1 MIWNKSEIKPET
13 NYSIIF
19 LTENN
24 KFCTLSEGNKNLT
37 TDWKWLVD
45 KYSIKYWAL
54 QKDLI
59 SEINFLINNHIDND
73 LNFTGN
79 ILMSSTTE
87 TSKFIDNDLW
97 REFDDVEFRNSERD
111 NLDALDD

>member
-13 NYSIIF
+13 NHSIIF

-87 TSKFIDNDLW
+87 TLK
-97 REFDDVEFRNSERD
+97 FDDVEFINSERD

>member
-13 NYSIIF
+13 NHSIIF

-45 KYSIKYWAL
+45 
-54 QKDLI
+54 
-59 SEINFLINNHIDND
+59 ND

-87 TSKFIDNDLW
+87 TLK
-97 REFDDVEFRNSERD
+97 FDDVEFRNSERD